1 MSLTTD
7 ARGER
12 LKITRTSSP
21 GELFPKPRVLR
32 RSKEFLFA
40 FNIHLKIYFWVEIFF
55 FLKQILN
62 VIYLGKEILGMIFE
76 GFGLF
81 NHFAINH
88 GSVV

>member
-55 FLKQILN
+55 LFETNFKC
-62 VIYLGKEILGMIFE
+62 YIFGE
-76 GFGLF
+76 RNIGDD
-81 NHFAINH
+81 I
-88 GSVV
+88 